1 MLEEELLTPKALDST
16 VRYCLNQVG
25 LGGMWGMCFIFEEVF
40 IVFIFL
46 FTFCFSDLFNG
57 VPCASDGECAYLG
70 TTCNFV
76 EGVCHVKSLA
86 EVEVEYVKCYLETIS
101 SSVEVTEKD

>member
-1 MLEEELLTPKALDST
+1 M
-16 VRYCLNQVG
+16 
-25 LGGMWGMCFIFEEVF
+25 
-40 IVFIFL
+40 FIFL